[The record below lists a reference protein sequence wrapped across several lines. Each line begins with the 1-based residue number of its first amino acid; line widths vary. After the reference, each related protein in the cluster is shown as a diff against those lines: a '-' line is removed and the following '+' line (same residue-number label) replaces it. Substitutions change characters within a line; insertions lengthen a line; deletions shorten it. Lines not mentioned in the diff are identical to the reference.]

1 MLRHDNMAIAIRG
14 RLPNRTA
21 NAAAYLMTT
30 GAPSGI
36 THRNMKTVTIRALT
50 GDPDQGTETNPI
62 IEVRGARA
70 TAEQTGARKTETEQR
85 SETGKIAQHK
95 HEEAGGGPRID
106 NSDSYR

>member
-1 MLRHDNMAIAIRG
+1 MLRHDDMVMTIRG
-14 RLPNRTA
+14 RPPNQTA

-36 THRNMKTVTIRALT
+36 TCRNMKTVTIRALT
-50 GDPDQGTETNPI
+50 GDPDQGTE

-70 TAEQTGARKTETEQR
+70 TAEQTGARETETDQR

-95 HEEAGGGPRID
+95 HEEARGGPRID